1 MGWVWWQREGGDWK
15 YWDEWVMM
23 VTGMEQVSK
32 IVALARVAMQ
42 NSFPAIKN
50 HPKITFLVLFNSLL
64 SIFLTMLNLL
74 WLVQLTP
81 KLLAKGKGRHQWD
94 GSELHLKLLV
104 SVSHTF
110 AKRCESISKV
120 LERSPL
126 LDQELCIRPPP
137 PEKRYTFFF
146 AKFGK
151 LQNLMPL
158 LLSSVGGVKVCRDIW
173 NSIMN
178 SPQTVLI
185 KAVDN

>member
-1 MGWVWWQREGGDWK
+1 
-15 YWDEWVMM
+15 M

-32 IVALARVAMQ
+32 MVAKRVAMQ
-42 NSFPAIKN
+42 SSFSAIKN
-50 HPKITFLVLFNSLL
+50 NPTITFLVLFNSLL
-64 SIFLTMLNLL
+64 SIFLTMLKLS

-104 SVSHTF
+104 SVSYTF

-126 LDQELCIRPPP
+126 LDQELCIRPPS
-137 PEKRYTFFF
+137 
-146 AKFGK
+146 AK
-151 LQNLMPL
+151 NT
-158 LLSSVGGVKVCRDIW
+158 LSFSQKKCKKCSVGGAKVCRDIW